1 MGHTDPEKLK
11 GHSFRQI
18 KALPGTPTKR
28 MDSIK
33 VDAVVEPERRGK
45 RDHFSSMR
53 QLSLMK
59 QNLWKET
66 RMMFP
71 LDFRMLLH
79 WE

>member
-45 RDHFSSMR
+45 RDIFTFR
-53 QLSLMK
+53 Q
-59 QNLWKET
+59 
-66 RMMFP
+66 
-71 LDFRMLLH
+71 
-79 WE
+79 